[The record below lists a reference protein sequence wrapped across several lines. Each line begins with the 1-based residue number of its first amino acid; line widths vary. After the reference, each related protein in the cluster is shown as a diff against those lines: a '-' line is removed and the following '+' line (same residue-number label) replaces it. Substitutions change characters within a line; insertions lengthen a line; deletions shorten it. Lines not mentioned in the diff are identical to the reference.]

1 MIISR
6 NRHRRALAV
15 GLTGLVVAAGTA
27 FAASNTV
34 ANRNAGAG
42 SGGVSGFTVTDIGY
56 IPTSEPWL
64 IGEVTFNIV
73 RDNSGQWVDSSNAEV
88 LVSLN
93 AGDTYYPCAVSY
105 GTATC
110 EITDPVSFE
119 SVETADVVAYDV
131 LAPVGS
137 Y

>member
-34 ANRNAGAG
+34 ADRNAGAG
-42 SGGVSGFTVTDIGY
+42 SGGISGFTVTNIGY
-56 IPTSEPWL
+56 IPTMNPL
-64 IGEVTFNIV
+64 LVGQVTFNIE
-73 RDNSGQWVDSSNAEV
+73 RDNSAQWVDSANADV
-88 LVSLN
+88 LVSLDE
-93 AGDTYYPCAVSY
+93 GDTFYPCVVNT

-131 LAPVGS
+131 LAES

>member
-34 ANRNAGAG
+34 ADRNAGAG
-42 SGGVSGFTVTDIGY
+42 SGGISGFTVTNIGY
-56 IPTSEPWL
+56 IPTMNPL
-64 IGEVTFNIV
+64 LVGQVTFNIE
-73 RDNSGQWVDSSNAEV
+73 RDNSAQWVDSANADV
-88 LVSLN
+88 LVSLDE
-93 AGDTYYPCAVSY
+93 GVTFYPCVVNT

-131 LAPVGS
+131 QAES